1 MHHEDLVFLKARQ
14 RLASELDIMRILQ
27 TLRLFRVT
35 LKYLV
40 TPRQRKLLRLQ
51 ADRDV
56 VEVNE
61 KEHENLKKPLLVKN
75 YRRLLKE

>member
-1 MHHEDLVFLKARQ
+1 MAADDLVYLKARQ
-14 RLASELDIMRILQ
+14 RLASELDIKRILN

-51 ADRDV
+51 SECEVIELRDKD
-56 VEVNE
+56 EAI
-61 KEHENLKKPLLVKN
+61 LKHSLSAKN
-75 YRRLLKE
+75 Q